1 MLCVV
6 YDEIIYCMEDDGWFG
21 CFLKIFDVVVISMLV
36 VFSVVGIYGNGIVI
50 FVYIKKKDKLI
61 LFVFILVFVVYD
73 FLIFFV
79 IMFYIVIMIYF
90 RFMILYDFLCKIY
103 MFFIIFS
110 VFFFVF
116 FMVVIVVDCYFCIC
130 YLFLYL
136 MIKNWVRVVIGILLV
151 FVGLLGV
158 LSCLV
163 YFVYQ
168 YRDFFLKEDN
178 CIILIDSLIS
188 NVILL
193 MIVYLFKFVVLLLKY
208 NGQCDYLGII
218 VIMEYLMIWQKIY
231 FLFYLIFLIIVLILY
246 VIIYYFVIRWCF
258 KRRK

>member
-1 MLCVV
+1 MNDMLCVV

-50 FVYIKKKDKLI
+50 FVYIKKRDKLI

-79 IMFYIVIMIYF
+79 IMFYIVSMIYF

-163 YFVYQ
+163 YFVY
-168 YRDFFLKEDN
+168 
-178 CIILIDSLIS
+178 
-188 NVILL
+188 
-193 MIVYLFKFVVLLLKY
+193 
-208 NGQCDYLGII
+208 
-218 VIMEYLMIWQKIY
+218 
-231 FLFYLIFLIIVLILY
+231 
-246 VIIYYFVIRWCF
+246 
-258 KRRK
+258 